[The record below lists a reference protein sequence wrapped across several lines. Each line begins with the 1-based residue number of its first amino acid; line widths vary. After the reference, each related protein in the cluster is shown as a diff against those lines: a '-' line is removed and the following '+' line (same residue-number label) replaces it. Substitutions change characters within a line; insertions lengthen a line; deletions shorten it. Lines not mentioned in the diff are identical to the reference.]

1 MLELIKLSKDI
12 IELSNEI
19 NSELDKVMNSNK
31 RAAQRVRT
39 KSIELEKLFKA
50 YRKLSLE
57 NLGFEKKDN

>member
-1 MLELIKLSKDI
+1 MLELIKLSKEI

-39 KSIELEKLFKA
+39 NSVKLEKLFKA

-57 NLGFEKKDN
+57 ILGFEKKDN